1 MIGLLNLSWRS
12 AFEWLSFQGTELVFP
27 FRNEPSDIFFLTN
40 LLGPEVVE
48 QALRVLEVISGA
60 CTDVE
65 IKLESHPFGGCA
77 IDATGE
83 PLPESTLKACQ
94 EADAILLGESL
105 ISSVQC
111 YLGI

>member
-1 MIGLLNLSWRS
+1 MVVLPGDGIGISIPQR
-12 AFEWLSFQGTELVFP
+12 AI
-27 FRNEPSDIFFLTN
+27 RYIFLTN

-48 QALRVLEVISGA
+48 QALRVLEVISGV